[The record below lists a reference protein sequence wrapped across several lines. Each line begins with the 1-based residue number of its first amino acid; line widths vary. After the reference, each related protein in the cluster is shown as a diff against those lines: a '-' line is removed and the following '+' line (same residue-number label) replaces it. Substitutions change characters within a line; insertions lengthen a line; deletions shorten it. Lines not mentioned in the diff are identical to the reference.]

1 MWKYQAGP
9 WESEDPV
16 ESWET
21 ESAEKP
27 QMDLVTEATHLP
39 GDGDGH
45 IHGDSIFDLYGG
57 NVSKATDVF
66 AW

>member
-1 MWKYQAGP
+1 
-9 WESEDPV
+9 
-16 ESWET
+16 
-21 ESAEKP
+21 
-27 QMDLVTEATHLP
+27 MDLVTEATHLP

-66 AW
+66 A